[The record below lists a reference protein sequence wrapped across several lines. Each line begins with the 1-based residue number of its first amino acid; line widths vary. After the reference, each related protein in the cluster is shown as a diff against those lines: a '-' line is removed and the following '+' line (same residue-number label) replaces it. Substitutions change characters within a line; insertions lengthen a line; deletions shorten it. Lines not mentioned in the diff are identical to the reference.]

1 MKKFYKINQFIKA
14 DKVRVIADNQNL
26 GEMSLSEAM
35 FRARQKGM
43 DLVQVSD
50 KIEPP
55 ICKIVD
61 FRKFQYGEQKKEQAG
76 KKKGNKQEVKEI
88 WFTPFIGQ
96 GDFQSRIKKIK
107 SFLSDG
113 DKVKLTVKF
122 VGRQITRKDF
132 GDRVLNQAMEELEDL
147 YKIETNPVLQGKLL
161 TMTIRPSGKKVDIE
175 EEE

>member
-26 GEMSLSEAM
+26 GEMPLSEAM

-88 WFTPFIGQ
+88 W
-96 GDFQSRIKKIK
+96 
-107 SFLSDG
+107 
-113 DKVKLTVKF
+113 
-122 VGRQITRKDF
+122 
-132 GDRVLNQAMEELEDL
+132 
-147 YKIETNPVLQGKLL
+147 LL
-161 TMTIRPSGKKVDIE
+161 HLSGKVIFSLGSRKLSLFFLTAIR
-175 EEE
+175 

>member
-14 DKVRVIADNQNL
+14 EKVRVIVDNENL
-26 GEMSLSEAM
+26 GEMSLAEAF

-50 KIEPP
+50 KVNPP

-96 GDFQSRIKKIK
+96 GDFESRIKKIK
-107 SFLSDG
+107 TFLSQG
-113 DKVKLTVKF
+113 NKVKLTVKF

-132 GDRVLNQAMEELEDL
+132 GDRVLNQAMEALEDL
-147 YKIETNPVLQGKLL
+147 FKIETNPVLQGKLL
-161 TMTIRPSGKKVDIE
+161 TMTIRPSGKKVEIE

>member
-1 MKKFYKINQFIKA
+1 MKKFYKINQFIKS
-14 DKVRVIADNQNL
+14 DKVRVISDNENL
-26 GEMSLSEAM
+26 GEMTLAEAL
-35 FRARQKGM
+35 FKARQKGM

-50 KIEPP
+50 KVEPP

-107 SFLSDG
+107 AFLSDG

-132 GDRVLNQAMEELEDL
+132 GDRVLHQAMEELEDL
-147 YKIETNPVLQGKLL
+147 YKIETNPVLQGKLMS
-161 TMTIRPSGKKVDIE
+161 MTIRPSGKKIEVE
-175 EEE
+175 EE